1 MDVNQG
7 SGRSSLSSIKSLST
21 LPTLFLSSLVV
32 LSCVYNWAFSWLLS
46 GAAVLSWSLLQGE
59 ESGRKIFPNIG
70 IWTLLA
76 TLNLVYAIA
85 ATSWLL
91 YWTFAAICYPS
102 IWICWLF
109 QFDQAANLM
118 RKLFRR
124 FIAEIDFIHDKI
136 ALFNIP
142 ALEIDTE
149 VDGLMVIRGLTF
161 SLSTLEIVAHGI
173 EVGIKLS
180 DDMELALLADE
191 AKISLFRGIDVGDV
205 FGNLKGGDIE
215 MTFGHLAKRTSNENG
230 EAFMMEDSPLLRRA
244 TATGISNPKSVPKVK
259 MTDHM
264 TDGKHPRT
272 ADIRKGLSATK
283 QINLSDD
290 EAYAKYQKALAHIE
304 ETSLIQQG
312 HSIISQVI
320 NSRPTNEK
328 QSQLFDPQNARDMR
342 AAVCSFLH
350 DRPSV
355 PHPPTR
361 SVRVTSLQTLSPPNV
376 RRYLHRFPM
385 LLRMMLNVLA
395 YFHPVKIQSI
405 AIGASGQWIT
415 TQLKEMIFQH
425 YGATDSE
432 VKKLEAKILTWLTD
446 ADFVLELGN
455 FTGLSSVP
463 FLLDKNIICGLDV
476 DDVIIYKALPNN
488 IQLKQIVRFGGADA
502 TIMVPLFLL
511 PHHEHIYPPVPT
523 KEDIKEQEE
532 RVAKSDGKLQTVQ
545 AQMDLENTIKDVAN
559 VKISAHAKLP
569 ACLDQELLDFVAAL
583 VKATKLIEMNGPGS
597 PTEEGSPGAGGIKEF
612 TKNMKTGFKE
622 SVKRAAVDAVAN
634 DRWIAKMVGK
644 VSKNLETI
652 RGNVGYSGDIPV
664 PMEPYRLIAEDV
676 PKILP

>member
-1 MDVNQG
+1 
-7 SGRSSLSSIKSLST
+7 
-21 LPTLFLSSLVV
+21 
-32 LSCVYNWAFSWLLS
+32 
-46 GAAVLSWSLLQGE
+46 
-59 ESGRKIFPNIG
+59 
-70 IWTLLA
+70 
-76 TLNLVYAIA
+76 
-85 ATSWLL
+85 
-91 YWTFAAICYPS
+91 
-102 IWICWLF
+102 
-109 QFDQAANLM
+109 M

-124 FIAEIDFIHDKI
+124 FLAEIDFIHDKI
-136 ALFNIP
+136 AFFDIP

-161 SLSTLEIVAHGI
+161 CLSTLEIVAHGV

-191 AKISLFRGIDVGDV
+191 AKISLFRGIEVGDV

-215 MTFGHLAKRTSNENG
+215 MTFGQLAKRTVDENG

-244 TATGISNPKSVPKVK
+244 TLTGISNPKPVPKVK
-259 MTDHM
+259 MKQHM
-264 TDGKHPRT
+264 TDGKSPRT
-272 ADIRKGLSATK
+272 TDVQKGLSSTK
-283 QINLSDD
+283 QISLSDE
-290 EAYAKYQKALAHIE
+290 EAHAKYQEALAHIE
-304 ETSLIQQG
+304 ETSLIKQG

-328 QSQLFDPQNARDMR
+328 QSQLFDPQNIRDMR

-350 DRPSV
+350 DRPSI

-376 RRYLHRFPM
+376 RRFLHRFPM
-385 LLRMMLNVLA
+385 LLRMMLNILA

-405 AIGASGQWIT
+405 AVGASGQWIT
-415 TQLKEMIFQH
+415 TQLKDMIFQH

-432 VKKLEAKILTWLTD
+432 VKKLENKILTWLTD
-446 ADFVLELGN
+446 ADFVMELGN
-455 FTGLSSVP
+455 FIGISSVP
-463 FLLDKNIICGLDV
+463 FLLAKNIICGLDV
-476 DDVIIYKALPNN
+476 DDVMIYKALPNN
-488 IQLKQIVRFGGADA
+488 IQLKQIVRFSGADA
-502 TIMVPLFLL
+502 TITVPLFLL
-511 PHHEHIYPPVPT
+511 PHHEHIYPPVPSE
-523 KEDIKEQEE
+523 KDIKEQEQ
-532 RVAKSDGKLQTVQ
+532 RVTKSDDKLKVVQ
-545 AQMDLENTIKDVAN
+545 AQMDLDNTVKDIAN

-569 ACLDQELLDFVAAL
+569 ACFDQELLDFVAAL
-583 VKATKLIEMNGPGS
+583 VKATKLIEMDKPAS
-597 PTEEGSPGAGGIKEF
+597 PAEEGSPGGIKEF

-652 RGNVGYSGDIPV
+652 GGDVGYSGNIPV
-664 PMEPYRLIAEDV
+664 PMEPYRLIAEDA

>member
-1 MDVNQG
+1 MDFNQG
-7 SGRSSLSSIKSLST
+7 LKRFPLRSIESLST
-21 LPTLFLSSLVV
+21 LSTLFLFSIVFLG
-32 LSCVYNWAFSWLLS
+32 CIYDWAFSWVIS

-59 ESGRKIFPNIG
+59 ESGRKILPNIA

-91 YWTFAAICYPS
+91 YWIFVITCYPS
-102 IWICWLF
+102 ICICWLF
-109 QFDQAANLM
+109 QFDRVANLM

-124 FIAEIDFIHDKI
+124 FLAEIDFIHDKI
-136 ALFNIP
+136 AFFDIP

-161 SLSTLEIVAHGI
+161 CLSTLEIVAHGV

-191 AKISLFRGIDVGDV
+191 AKISLFRGIEVGDV

-215 MTFGHLAKRTSNENG
+215 MTFGQLAKRTVDENG

-244 TATGISNPKSVPKVK
+244 TLTGISNPKPVPKVK
-259 MTDHM
+259 MKQHM
-264 TDGKHPRT
+264 TDGKSPRT
-272 ADIRKGLSATK
+272 TDVQKGLSSTK
-283 QINLSDD
+283 QISLSDE
-290 EAYAKYQKALAHIE
+290 EAHAKYQEALAHIE
-304 ETSLIQQG
+304 ETSLIKQG

-328 QSQLFDPQNARDMR
+328 QSQLFDPQNIRDMR

-350 DRPSV
+350 DRPSI

-376 RRYLHRFPM
+376 RRFLHRFPM
-385 LLRMMLNVLA
+385 LLRMMLNILA

-405 AIGASGQWIT
+405 AVGASGQWIT
-415 TQLKEMIFQH
+415 TQLKDMIFQH

-432 VKKLEAKILTWLTD
+432 VKKLENKILTWLTD
-446 ADFVLELGN
+446 ADFVMELGN
-455 FTGLSSVP
+455 FIGISSVP
-463 FLLDKNIICGLDV
+463 FLLAKNIICGLDV
-476 DDVIIYKALPNN
+476 DDVMIYKALPNN
-488 IQLKQIVRFGGADA
+488 IQLKQIVRFSGADA
-502 TIMVPLFLL
+502 TITVPLFLL
-511 PHHEHIYPPVPT
+511 PHHEHIYPPVPSE
-523 KEDIKEQEE
+523 KDIKEQEQ
-532 RVAKSDGKLQTVQ
+532 RVTKSDDKLKVVQ
-545 AQMDLENTIKDVAN
+545 AQMDLDNTVKDIAN

-569 ACLDQELLDFVAAL
+569 ACFDQELLDFVAAL
-583 VKATKLIEMNGPGS
+583 VKATKLIEMDKPAS
-597 PTEEGSPGAGGIKEF
+597 PAEEGSPGGIKEF

-652 RGNVGYSGDIPV
+652 GGDVGYSGNIPV
-664 PMEPYRLIAEDV
+664 PMEPYRLIAEDA